1 MKPFRERNPVVVGVA
16 GLTALTALLVTAF
29 NAENLPLIGGGTD
42 YTAAFSEAGGIQ
54 SGNEVRIAG
63 VKVGKV
69 TSVDLDGP
77 RVKVGF
83 RVADGDVDLGRQ
95 TAATIR
101 IKTVLGQKY
110 LSLEPA
116 GSGHL
121 EEGDDIPLSRTAS
134 PFDVQDAFGGL
145 AETVDEIDTDQL
157 ATAFAT
163 IADTFR
169 DSPAEVSA
177 SLEGL
182 SRRSNTIASRDKQ
195 LTALLKRTRT
205 VTGVLSERDV
215 EFQKLVAD
223 GNLLLAEITRRRDAI
238 HTLLVSTTQLSN
250 ELIGLVAD
258 NRAQLEPAL
267 KELRKTVAI
276 LEANQMQI
284 DQTLPRLATFVKAF
298 SNVLGNGRWFDT
310 YVACLVPPP
319 VSIGD
324 TALTSCDPSNPQAPF
339 AQGGTR

>member
-1 MKPFRERNPVVVGVA
+1 MKPFRERNPALVGIA
-16 GLTALTALLVTAF
+16 GLTALTALLMAAF
-29 NAENLPLIGGGTD
+29 NADDLPLIGGGSD
-42 YTAAFSEAGGIQ
+42 YSAAFSEAGGIQ
-54 SGNEVRIAG
+54 TGNEVRVAG

-69 TSVDLDGP
+69 TSIDLDGP

-83 RVADGDVDLGRQ
+83 RVADSNVQLGRQ

-116 GSGHL
+116 GSGRL
-121 EEGDDIPLSRTAS
+121 EEGDEIPLSRTAS
-134 PFDVQDAFGGL
+134 PFDVQDAVGGL
-145 AETVDEIDTDQL
+145 AETVEEIDTAQL
-157 ATAFAT
+157 AKAFAT
-163 IADTFR
+163 ISDTFR

-182 SRRSNTIASRDKQ
+182 SRLSNTISSRDKQ
-195 LTALLKRTRT
+195 LTELLDRTET
-205 VTGVLSERDV
+205 VTGVLAERDT
-215 EFQKLVAD
+215 EFQRLVAD

-250 ELIGLVAD
+250 QLIGLVAD

-267 KELRKTVAI
+267 KALRKTVAI

-284 DQTLPRLATFVKAF
+284 DQALPRLATFVHAF
-298 SNVLGNGRWFDT
+298 SNVLGNGRWFDS

-319 VSIGD
+319 VSIGN
-324 TALTSCDPSNPQAPF
+324 TALTSCDPSSPQDPF
-339 AQGGTR
+339 MLGGTR

>member
-1 MKPFRERNPVVVGVA
+1 V
-16 GLTALTALLVTAF
+16 
-29 NAENLPLIGGGTD
+29 
-42 YTAAFSEAGGIQ
+42 S
-54 SGNEVRIAG
+54 
-63 VKVGKV
+63 
-69 TSVDLDGP
+69 LDGP
-77 RVKVGF
+77 RVQVGF
-83 RVADGDVDLGRQ
+83 RVADSDVTLGRE

-116 GSGHL
+116 GSGEM
-121 EEGDDIPLSRTAS
+121 EEGDEIPLSRTAS
-134 PFDVQDAFGGL
+134 PFDVQDAVGGL
-145 AETVDEIDTDQL
+145 AETIDQIDTDQL
-157 ATAFAT
+157 AKSFTT

-182 SRRSNTIASRDKQ
+182 SRLSQTIASRDQQ
-195 LTALLKRTRT
+195 LTTLLSRTRT
-205 VTGVLSERDV
+205 VTGVLAERDT

-223 GNLLLAEITRRRDAI
+223 GNLLLAEVSRRRDAI

-267 KELRKTVAI
+267 QQLRKVVAI
-276 LEANQMQI
+276 LEANQNQI
-284 DQTLPRLATFVKAF
+284 DESLPRLGKFVAAF
-298 SNVLGNGRWFDT
+298 SNVLGSGRWFDA

-319 VSIGD
+319 VTIGN
-324 TALTSCDPSNPQAPF
+324 TPLTTCDPSAPSSPLTPSIGTMQ
-339 AQGGTR
+339 QGGTR

>member
-1 MKPFRERNPVVVGVA
+1 MKPFRERNSVAVGVA
-16 GLTALTALLVTAF
+16 GLTALAALLVTAF
-29 NAENLPLIGGGTD
+29 NADNLPIIGGGTD

-54 SGNEVRIAG
+54 PGNEVRIAG
-63 VKVGKV
+63 VRVGKV
-69 TSVDLDGP
+69 TGVGLEGP

-83 RVADGDVDLGRQ
+83 RVSDSHVRLGRQ
-95 TAATIR
+95 TVATIR
-101 IKTVLGQKY
+101 IKTVLGQKF

-116 GSGHL
+116 GPGKMASGD
-121 EEGDDIPLSRTAS
+121 EIPLSRTAS
-134 PFDVQDAFGGL
+134 PFDVQDAVGGL
-145 AETVDEIDTDQL
+145 AETVGQIDTKQL

-182 SRRSNTIASRDKQ
+182 SRLSNTIASRDQQ
-195 LTALLKRTRT
+195 LTALLSRTKT
-205 VTGVLSERDV
+205 VTGVLAERDTQ
-215 EFQKLVAD
+215 FQRLVSD
-223 GNLLLAEITRRRDAI
+223 GNLLLAEVTRRREAI

-250 ELIGLVAD
+250 QLIGLVAD

-267 KELRKTVAI
+267 NELRKTVAI
-276 LEANQMQI
+276 LEANEMQI
-284 DQTLPRLATFVKAF
+284 DQSLPRLATFVQAF

-319 VSIGD
+319 VSVGGV
-324 TALTSCDPSNPQAPF
+324 ALTNCDPSTPQGPF
-339 AQGGTR
+339 VQGGTR

>member
-1 MKPFRERNPVVVGVA
+1 MRPFRERNPVVVGIA
-16 GLTALTALLVTAF
+16 GLTALTALLTAAF
-29 NAENLPLIGGGTD
+29 NADDLPFIGGGAD

-54 SGNEVRIAG
+54 SGNEVRVAG

-69 TSVDLDGP
+69 TSVGLDGA

-83 RVADGDVDLGRQ
+83 RVADSHVELGRQ

-101 IKTVLGQKY
+101 IKTVLGQKF

-116 GSGHL
+116 GPGKL
-121 EEGDDIPLSRTAS
+121 AEGDEIPLSRTAS
-134 PFDVQDAFGGL
+134 PFDVQDAVGGL
-145 AETVDEIDTDQL
+145 AERVGEIDTDQL
-157 ATAFAT
+157 AKAFAT

-182 SRRSNTIASRDKQ
+182 SRLSNTIASRDKQ
-195 LTALLKRTRT
+195 LTALLDRTKN
-205 VTGVLSERDV
+205 VTGVLAERDT
-215 EFQKLVAD
+215 EFQRLVAD
-223 GNLLLAEITRRRDAI
+223 GNLLLGEITRRREAI

-267 KELRKTVAI
+267 RELRKTVAI

-284 DQTLPRLATFVKAF
+284 DQSLPRLATFVHAF
-298 SNVLGNGRWFDT
+298 SNVLGNGRWFDS

-319 VSIGD
+319 VSIGN
-324 TALTSCDPSNPQAPF
+324 TALTSCDPSSPLAPF
-339 AQGGTR
+339 VQGGTR